1 MLPPHLKGYIQ
12 IATAA
17 VLFGLI
23 GIFVKLTTQ
32 MPLGSIIFY
41 RLLFGLVAIAL
52 FFACC
57 RRLSELRPGQKK
69 QYIFLLGLMQAGTML
84 FYFLSVKYTSVSIA
98 ALLLYTAPVY
108 VTLLSPFLLKEY
120 INHRS
125 IFALAIS
132 IIGVILVIR
141 PDTLFQDVD
150 HTYLIGLAAGLLSGL
165 LYGGM
170 IITSRYLKDD
180 YTGTTQGTW
189 ALLITLILFT
199 PYSVAITAEVL
210 LDNLVVLVLFG
221 IISTALAIVLYLS
234 GLMQVRAQNASIVAL
249 LEPASAVVFAYLIL
263 SEPIT
268 VSMLA
273 GGALILLGAVIITR
287 ERPVEIAHE

>member
-57 RRLSELRPGQKK
+57 RRLSELRLVQKK
-69 QYIFLLGLMQAGTML
+69 QYILLLGLLQAGTML
-84 FYFLSVKYTSVSIA
+84 SYFISVKHTSVSIA
-98 ALLLYTAPVY
+98 VLLLYTAPVY
-108 VTLLSPFLLKEY
+108 VTLLSPLLLKEY
-120 INHRS
+120 INRRS
-125 IFALAIS
+125 IFALVIS

-150 HTYLIGLAAGLLSGL
+150 YTYLIGLAAGLVSGV

-170 IITSRYLKDD
+170 ILTSRYLKDD
-180 YTGTTQGTW
+180 YTGTTQAAW
-189 ALLITLILFT
+189 ALLITLLIFT
-199 PYSVAITAEVL
+199 PYSVAITQKVL
-210 LDNLVVLVLFG
+210 LDNLGVLVLFG
-221 IISTALAIVLYLS
+221 LISTALALVLYLN

-249 LEPASAVVFAYLIL
+249 LEPASAVVFAYIIL
-263 SEPIT
+263 NEPVT

-273 GGALILLGAVIITR
+273 GGALILLGAVIISR
-287 ERPVEIAHE
+287 ERPVEIANE